1 MCRKIAVIL
10 TAFIF
15 AVGAWFNVKPVF
27 HAYSNEFQVCVN
39 SPSSSGKII
48 TVSKAE
54 YPFSVGVKGE
64 SFQVKIK
71 DFNLEKTLND
81 FSAKV
86 LFTESI
92 EDGVSYYAYSPK
104 IRYKKQIK
112 NKTVNMQ
119 IHFAK
124 TTVTVGSPIIFGS
137 F

>member
-15 AVGAWFNVKPVF
+15 VIGVWFSVKPVF
-27 HAYSNEFQVCVN
+27 HAYSNEFQVCVD

-54 YPFSVGVKGE
+54 YPFTVGVKGE
-64 SFQVKIK
+64 SFQVEIK
-71 DFNLEKTLND
+71 DFDLKKTLND

-86 LFTESI
+86 LFIESI

-112 NKTVNMQ
+112 NQTVNMQ
-119 IHFAK
+119 IHFGK
-124 TTVTVGSPIIFGS
+124 NLVTIGAPIIFGS